1 MAYAITTSQCLPNVV
16 YRYLERGPF
25 VLPVFKVTPGTVLA
39 IIASVFYLLAG
50 WRRHKYV
57 FGRTLGGS
65 GVEQLDL
72 TIPGYEPEYEAISS
86 EGRILLV

>member
-1 MAYAITTSQCLPNVV
+1 MYRHLEPGPIV
-16 YRYLERGPF
+16 YPIL
-25 VLPVFKVTPGTVLA
+25 KVTPGAVLA
-39 IIASVFYLLAG
+39 LVAGIFYLLAG
-50 WRRHKYV
+50 SRRHKYV

-72 TIPGYEPEYEAISS
+72 TIPGYEPEYEAVSS